1 MDFGIHTKFGVRFTN
16 YMMIVNGITRGAMA
30 DDVYYLSW
38 ENDKVNG
45 ESRGF
50 LMSADV
56 KGTVKDDQDFRDLM
70 GSWLSEKYTQYE
82 WIN

>member
-1 MDFGIHTKFGVRFTN
+1 
-16 YMMIVNGITRGAMA
+16 MA

-45 ESRGF
+45 ESKGF

-56 KGTVKDDQDFRDLM
+56 KGTVKDDSDFRDLM